1 MTDNDDPNGDG
12 RAAALSRQHEIA
24 GLYATLRAAILKEIE
39 TLGASDGASP
49 KLLVGKIGELSA
61 AHLILLKAEEAFRE
75 KYAQDDANIP
85 DYDALRVEIGC
96 ALDRIR
102 ASLAT
107 EGVSGGAE

>member
-1 MTDNDDPNGDG
+1 MIIKDDPEGHG

-24 GLYATLRAAILKEIE
+24 GLYATLRAAILKEIK
-39 TLGASDGASP
+39 TLGASDGAPP
-49 KLLVGKIGELSA
+49 KLLIGKIGELSA

-75 KYAQDDANIP
+75 KYAQDDATIL
-85 DYDALRVEIGC
+85 DYDTLRVEIGC

-107 EGVSGGAE
+107 EGVSDGAE